1 MPIVEVSVQDLKR
14 LARRELSRSDLLNA
28 LELMKG
34 EVEEVGDERLVFE
47 ASHDR
52 PDLFSA
58 EGLGRALRYVLNVE
72 KPYIQVAGRAP
83 FELLLDRPPS
93 YRPYAYLAVVRGV
106 ELDDESIK
114 QLFQLQ
120 EKLHLTYGGDR
131 ALVSIGMYDLDRVSP
146 PITYGCVREGRY
158 APLGYDEVM
167 TFTDVLKRTEKGVK
181 YAHLVRRGEYPV
193 LMDSE
198 GQILSFPPILN
209 AEANKVTEDT
219 RNVLIDVTGTEPHLM
234 MRVLN
239 VVTYS
244 VLERGYG
251 KAAVYR
257 VLIKGPGMPYR
268 ESPNTEWR
276 VMRLSLHEIESVL
289 GVGLEAGE
297 AADALTLMGHVVGF
311 RNEELEVRVP
321 PYRIDVHGRVDLIED
336 VAVAYGYWR
345 IPCEAMPPTHFSSR
359 DPLERFVNVVRDL
372 MVGLGF
378 DEVVNF
384 MLTDPLI
391 IESSVEAPY
400 VRVANP
406 KMVTYS
412 ALRNSM
418 IPSLLLTARV
428 NSEKLPHAEVFEVG
442 DYVRL
447 EQGKEGKL
455 IPITE
460 KGLGFMLMGDQ
471 YTLTD
476 ALVTVK
482 SLMMSLGLTYGF
494 KAVKSK
500 PFIEGRAASVTA
512 NDVEVGVVGEV
523 HPSVLVKVG
532 IDKPVVLGEIRLSR
546 LLEAMVNH
554 SLRRRSS

>member
-1 MPIVEVSVQDLKR
+1 MPIVEVSTRDLER
-14 LARRELSRSDLLNA
+14 LARRSLSRDDILNA

-34 EVEEVGDERLVFE
+34 EVEELSDERLVFE

-58 EGLGRALRYVLNVE
+58 EGLGRALRHLLRVE
-72 KPYIQVAGRAP
+72 RPFMLAAGRAP
-83 FELLLDRPPS
+83 FELIVENPPS
-93 YRPYAYLAVVRGV
+93 YRPYAYIAVVRGV
-106 ELDDESIK
+106 ELDDEAIR

-131 ALVSIGMYDLDRVSP
+131 ALVSIGLYDLDRVRP
-146 PITYGCVREGRY
+146 PIKYSSVSEGRY
-158 APLGYDEVM
+158 VPLGCGEAM
-167 TFTDVLKRTEKGVK
+167 TFTEVLEKTEKGVK

-198 GQILSFPPILN
+198 GQVLSFPPILN
-209 AEANKVTEDT
+209 AESNKVTEDT

-257 VLIKGPGMPYR
+257 VSIKGSRAPYE
-268 ESPNTEWR
+268 ESPQTEWR
-276 VMRLSLHEIESVL
+276 VFRLGLTDVESVL
-289 GVGLEAGE
+289 GISLGAGD
-297 AADALTLMGHVVGF
+297 AADALTLMGYVVSF
-311 RNEELEVRVP
+311 RNGELEVRIP
-321 PYRIDVHGRVDLIED
+321 PYRIDVHGPVDLIED
-336 VAVAYGYWR
+336 IAIAYGYSR
-345 IPCEAMPPTHFSSR
+345 LPCEVMPPTHFSGR
-359 DPLERFVNVVRDL
+359 DPLERFVNVVRDV

-384 MLTDPLI
+384 MLTDPDI
-391 IESSVEAPY
+391 IERSVGTPY
-400 VRVANP
+400 VSVANP
-406 KMVTYS
+406 KMITYS

-442 DYVRL
+442 DYVRPSTR
-447 EQGKEGKL
+447 GDGKL
-455 IPITE
+455 APTTE
-460 KGLGFMLMGDQ
+460 KALGFMLMGDQ

-476 ALVTVK
+476 ALVTIK
-482 SLMMSLGLTYGF
+482 SLMTSLGLKYGF
-494 KAVKSK
+494 KPLKSK
-500 PFIEGRAASVTA
+500 PFIEGRAASILAGNT
-512 NDVEVGVVGEV
+512 EVGVVGEV
-523 HPSVLVKVG
+523 HPEVLTALG
-532 IDKPVVLGEIRLSR
+532 ISKPVVLGEISLSKLHK
-546 LLEAMVNH
+546 LLTHYPPSRQA
-554 SLRRRSS
+554 S